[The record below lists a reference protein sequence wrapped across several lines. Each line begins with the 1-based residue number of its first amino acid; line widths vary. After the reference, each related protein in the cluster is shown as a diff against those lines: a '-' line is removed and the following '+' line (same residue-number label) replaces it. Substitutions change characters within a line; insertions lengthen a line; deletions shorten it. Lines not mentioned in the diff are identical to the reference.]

1 MPKMRN
7 YWRVASIIN
16 FKIPIKICIFTPKI
30 TLKTVSI
37 KVKIF
42 YSDKF

>member
-1 MPKMRN
+1 MRN
-7 YWRVASIIN
+7 YWRAASIIN
-16 FKIPIKICIFTPKI
+16 FKIPIKIRIFTSKI
-30 TLKTVSI
+30 ILKTVSI